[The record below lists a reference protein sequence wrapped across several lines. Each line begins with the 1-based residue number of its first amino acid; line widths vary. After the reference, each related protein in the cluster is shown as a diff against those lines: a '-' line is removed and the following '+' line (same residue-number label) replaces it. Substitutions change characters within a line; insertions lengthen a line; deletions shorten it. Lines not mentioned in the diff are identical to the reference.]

1 MMLDR
6 RDAAQAVIDRF
17 KDQPMVFGKNDCV
30 RMAAFVLRKR
40 GHRPQLG
47 KAGSYT
53 NALGAQRALK
63 RAGYDSLADALDALG
78 LQRIAPA
85 AALPADIIMVP
96 GEGSFGGALQVVV
109 GNGRTLG
116 YHQDL
121 DGADI
126 LMPIEFVAAW
136 RT

>member
-1 MMLDR
+1 MLSR
-6 RDAAQAVIDRF
+6 RDAAQATLDRF
-17 KDQPMVFGKNDCV
+17 KGEAMRYGKNDCV

-47 KAGSYT
+47 KAGTYS
-53 NALGAQRALK
+53 NAIGAQRALK
-63 RAGYDSLADALDALG
+63 RAGFDTLADALDALG
-78 LQRIAPA
+78 LERIPPA

-121 DGADI
+121 DGAEI
-126 LMPIEFVAAW
+126 LMPVEFVAAW